1 MARAP
6 VPRGA
11 VPAASLP
18 SNRPL
23 STMTFQPDPATDPR
37 PLPPEE
43 PLPTDCCGSG
53 CPVCVLDT
61 YTEDLH
67 RYRADLV
74 AWRERHPEAGDAA
87 DDAGA

>member
-1 MARAP
+1 
-6 VPRGA
+6 
-11 VPAASLP
+11 
-18 SNRPL
+18 
-23 STMTFQPDPATDPR
+23 MTFHPDPDPAADPR

-67 RYRADLV
+67 RYRAELA
-74 AWRERHPEAGDAA
+74 AWRARHPEADEPPRA
-87 DDAGA
+87 DGA